1 MQATI
6 TLDAD
11 VFQHA
16 KQLLQRT
23 RFNTGEDFMAFLI
36 EEKLQEMSPRNDD
49 PIIRL
54 RGKLKGKRGGTTLFM
69 KDKQA
74 EIDKEERI

>member
-6 TLDAD
+6 NINAD
-11 VFQHA
+11 VFQKA
-16 KQLLQRT
+16 NQLLQLTHFR
-23 RFNTGEDFMAFLI
+23 NVEDFMAFLI
-36 EEKLQEMSPRNDD
+36 EEKLREISLETND

-54 RGKLKGKRGGTTLFM
+54 RGKLKGKRGGTSLFM

-74 EIDKEERI
+74 EIEKEYTI

>member
-6 TLDAD
+6 NLNAD
-11 VFQHA
+11 VFQQA

-23 RFNTGEDFMAFLI
+23 RFNTVEDFMAFLI
-36 EEKLQEMSPRNDD
+36 EEKLQEMSPRKND
-49 PIIRL
+49 PIFRL
-54 RGKLKGKRGGTTLFM
+54 RGKLKGKIGGTTLFM

-74 EIDKEERI
+74 EIEKEERI

>member
-6 TLDAD
+6 TLNADA
-11 VFQHA
+11 FQQA

-23 RFNTGEDFMAFLI
+23 HFNTVEEFMASLI
-36 EEKLQEMSPRNDD
+36 EEKLQEMAPRKND
-49 PIIRL
+49 PILRL
-54 RGKLKGKRGGTTLFM
+54 RGKLKGKIGGTTLFM

-74 EIDKEERI
+74 EIEKEDRI